1 MEAMRFDRPTRA
13 PSVGSA
19 APAQPITDADERAR
33 LRALHAL
40 GILDSAPEP
49 AFDHIAEL
57 AAAMLGTPMAFV
69 SLIDAERQWFK
80 AHIGTDIA
88 QTERRHAFC
97 DHAIRAHDILV
108 VPDAR
113 KDPRFADNPY
123 VTGEPH
129 VCFYAGAPVES
140 ADGHRLGSVCVVDTR
155 AREALRPDQI
165 AGLRALARLAEAE
178 LERRR
183 QQREIEARNDIL
195 MSIVEH
201 IHLGITV
208 FDADLKLVVANG
220 PVAAVLGTDPGQFR
234 PGDAFEDI
242 LRRAAEQGEYG
253 ADVERAVELRMKLA
267 RSREPQH
274 MIRTRPD
281 GRTYHIRS
289 HPLPD
294 GGLIITYFDI
304 TDLKARESQLAQSQK
319 LAAIGELTGGIAH
332 DFNNLLTAVIGAAE
346 HIEDA
351 LGPDHELWPTL
362 DVALSATA
370 KAAALTGQL
379 LAFARK
385 QTLAPQTLDA
395 VAAVSE
401 VGRLLRPTMGGR
413 IGIAIEPATGQLWV
427 HADPTQLSTA
437 LINLAV
443 NARDAMEDG
452 GTISLA
458 VRRFAVEAADV
469 APVQGMTPG
478 NWVAIEVSDTGIGM
492 SPEVAQRAF
501 EPFFTTK
508 DVGRGTG
515 LGLSMVYGFMTQS
528 GGHVGLRSAEGKGT
542 AVTLYFAAAQ
552 PASP

>member
-1 MEAMRFDRPTRA
+1 MH
-13 PSVGSA
+13 
-19 APAQPITDADERAR
+19 PITDVDERAR

-49 AFDHIAEL
+49 AFDRIAEL

-80 AHIGTDIA
+80 ARVGTDIA
-88 QTERRHAFC
+88 ETERRYAFC
-97 DHAIRAHDILV
+97 DHAIRARDILV
-108 VPDAR
+108 VPDAHE
-113 KDPRFADNPY
+113 DPRFADNPY
-123 VTGEPH
+123 VTGDPH
-129 VCFYAGAPVES
+129 TRFYAGAPVES
-140 ADGHRLGSVCVVDTR
+140 ADGYRLGSVCVVDTR
-155 AREALRPDQI
+155 PHDALRPDQI

-195 MSIVEH
+195 MSIVDNV
-201 IHLGITV
+201 HLGITV
-208 FDADLKLVVANG
+208 FDADLKLVVANA
-220 PVAAVLGTDPGQFR
+220 PVAAALGMDAGRFR
-234 PGDAFEDI
+234 PGDAYEDI
-242 LRRAAEQGEYG
+242 LWRAAEQGEYG
-253 ADVERAVELRMKLA
+253 PDVERAVALRMELA
-267 RSREPQH
+267 RSREPQQ

-289 HPLPD
+289 NPLPD
-294 GGLIITYFDI
+294 GGMMITYFDI

-319 LAAIGELTGGIAH
+319 LASVGQLTGGIAH
-332 DFNNLLTAVIGAAE
+332 DFNNLMTAVIGAAE
-346 HIEDA
+346 HIEDV
-351 LGPDHELWPTL
+351 LGPEHELRPTL
-362 DVALSATA
+362 EVALSATA

-385 QTLAPQTLDA
+385 QTLTPQTLDA
-395 VAAVSE
+395 VAAVVE

-413 IGIAIEPATGQLWV
+413 IGIVIQPTTEALWV

-443 NARDAMEDG
+443 NARDAMENG

-458 VRRFAVEAADV
+458 VHALAVGPTDK
-469 APVQGMTPG
+469 APVQDMTPG
-478 NWVAIEVSDTGIGM
+478 KWVAIEVSDTGIGM
-492 SPEVAQRAF
+492 SAEVAQRAF

-508 DVGRGTG
+508 DVGKGTG

-528 GGHVGLRSAEGKGT
+528 GGHVGLKSVAGKGT
-542 AVTLYFAAAQ
+542 TVTLYFAAAD
-552 PASP
+552 PRPGAATAPS

>member
-1 MEAMRFDRPTRA
+1 M
-13 PSVGSA
+13 
-19 APAQPITDADERAR
+19 DEGEQAR

-40 GILDSAPEP
+40 GILDTGPEA
-49 AFDHIAEL
+49 AFDHIAQL

-80 AHIGTDIA
+80 ARIGTDIA

-97 DHAIRAHDILV
+97 DHAIRERDILV
-108 VPDAR
+108 IPDAR
-113 KDPRFADNPY
+113 EDPRFAGNPY

-129 VCFYAGAPVES
+129 VRFYAGAPVQS
-140 ADGHRLGSVCVVDTR
+140 AEGHRLGSVCVVDNR
-155 AREALRPDQI
+155 PHGALRPDQI

-183 QQREIEARNDIL
+183 QRREIEARNEIL
-195 MSIVEH
+195 MSIVDN
-201 IHLGITV
+201 IHLGISV
-208 FDADLKLVVANG
+208 FDADLKLVVANA
-220 PVAAVLGTDPGQFR
+220 PVAAVLGQDASRFR
-234 PGDAFEDI
+234 PGDSYEDI
-242 LRRAAEQGEYG
+242 VRHAAARGEYG
-253 ADVERAVELRMKLA
+253 PDADIEAAVALRMKLA

-294 GGLIITYFDI
+294 GGLMITYLDI
-304 TDLKARESQLAQSQK
+304 TDVKAREGQLAQSQK

-346 HIEDA
+346 HIEEE
-351 LGPDHELWPTL
+351 LGTDHTLRPTL
-362 DVALSATA
+362 DVALSAAT

-385 QTLAPQTLDA
+385 QNLAPQTLEAGAA
-395 VAAVSE
+395 VAE

-413 IGIAIEPATGQLWV
+413 IGIVVQPGIEKLWV
-427 HADPTQLSTA
+427 RADPTQLSTA

-452 GTISLA
+452 GTISLGA
-458 VRRFAVEAADV
+458 RALHLRVRDQPPVPGM
-469 APVQGMTPG
+469 APGA
-478 NWVAIEVSDTGIGM
+478 WVAIEVGDTGVGM
-492 SPEVAQRAF
+492 APEVAQRAF

-508 DVGRGTG
+508 DVGKGTG
-515 LGLSMVYGFMTQS
+515 LGLSMVYGFMSQS
-528 GGHVGLRSAEGKGT
+528 GGHVGLQSVEGRGT
-542 AVTLYFAAAQ
+542 TVTLYFAAAE
-552 PASP
+552 ADSGG